1 MTPDSAPAVRFDP
14 ALVRRDYHDAGQG
27 LLDVADLVPQRD
39 WGRPALGSWSVRDLV
54 GHAGRAFAT
63 VSSYLASGRG
73 ASIALEHP
81 FDYAVAFSVAT
92 ADPEAVT
99 ARGRQAGE
107 DLGAEPIIA
116 LRGLYDNALADLE
129 RAPDDAPA
137 ATIAGVMR
145 VIDYLPSR
153 VFELVVHTDDLSR
166 AVGVPHQAPQG
177 ARSLAL
183 VFAAGL
189 AARGLGY
196 TEALRALTGRADLP
210 GGYTVL

>member
-1 MTPDSAPAVRFDP
+1 MTPGSAPAVRFDP
-14 ALVRRDYHDAGQG
+14 ALVRRDYRDAGQG
-27 LLDVADLVPQRD
+27 LLDVAELVPHRD
-39 WGRPALGSWSVRDLV
+39 WDRPALGQWSVRDLV

-63 VSSYLASGRG
+63 VSSYLDSGRG
-73 ASIALEHP
+73 AAIALDHP
-81 FDYAVAFSVAT
+81 FDYAAAFSLVS
-92 ADPEAVT
+92 ADPDAVI
-99 ARGRQAGE
+99 ARGRQAGA
-107 DLGAEPIIA
+107 DLGADPA
-116 LRGLYDNALADLE
+116 VSLRGLYESALADLA

-177 ARSLAL
+177 ARGLAL

-196 TEALRALTGRADLP
+196 AEALRALTGRAELP